1 MFIIPSIFHHLILPP
16 APPPPHP
23 AAVLQQGDSVLLALV
38 HLVLLL
44 RPQLFERLQVA
55 SNTQSEQH

>member
-1 MFIIPSIFHHLILPP
+1 MMFIIPSLFHHHHLLLPSP
-16 APPPPHP
+16 PPPPHP
-23 AAVLQQGDSVLLALV
+23 AAVLQQGDNVLLALV

-55 SNTQSEQH
+55 WNTE